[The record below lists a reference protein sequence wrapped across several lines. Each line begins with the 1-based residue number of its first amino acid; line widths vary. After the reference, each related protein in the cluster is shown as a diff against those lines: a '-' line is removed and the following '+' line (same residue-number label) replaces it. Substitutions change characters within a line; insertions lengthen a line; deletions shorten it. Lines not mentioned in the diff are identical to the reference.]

1 MLVNLVFDYYT
12 DVINVPD
19 EIGTQIKKYQKKCDK
34 WLYNKD
40 NNHQYWKKMNMV
52 KSSVLEFV
60 VMLLYIG

>member
-19 EIGTQIKKYQKKCDK
+19 KIGTQIKKYQKKCDK

-40 NNHQYWKKMNMV
+40 
-52 KSSVLEFV
+52 LIELRF
-60 VMLLYIG
+60 L

>member
-19 EIGTQIKKYQKKCDK
+19 KIGTQIKKYQRKCDK

-40 NNHQYWKKMNMV
+40 NNHQRQDI
-52 KSSVLEFV
+52 SFFASFL
-60 VMLLYIG
+60 IIR

>member
-19 EIGTQIKKYQKKCDK
+19 EIGTQIKKYQRKCDK

-40 NNHQYWKKMNMV
+40 NNHQYWEKDEYG
-52 KSSVLEFV
+52 KSSVSAFV